1 MKLDFG
7 CSGSVRSSS
16 KSGFCS
22 INAFSCFHWLLFRTM
37 PPSGS
42 VDVVVLLSG
51 LSRSIIMKSSPLV
64 TRTACFSYFI
74 LPDIPFLSADS
85 SCNSHGSLSVL
96 LSTGWLSFVP
106 GWSAVEGS
114 VSFWTGEEDEGN
126 GMKHG
131 NHFDILQDRRLVA
144 LFRLKIGRHIED
156 PEKLGV
162 GDDPHLC
169 LEKRL
174 SAQSGIDVKEFCL
187 SCFGGCNFSV

>member
-74 LPDIPFLSADS
+74 LSDIPFLSADS
-85 SCNSHGSLSVL
+85 LCNSHGSLSVL

-114 VSFWTGEEDEGN
+114 VSFWTGEEDETDDDDEGLDSCVHKE
-126 GMKHG
+126 GKTLGSSLKEAYPRMAA
-131 NHFDILQDRRLVA
+131 RRSAEMAMTRSRTLTLVFEETGVNFGTC
-144 LFRLKIGRHIED
+144 LFEGGR
-156 PEKLGV
+156 
-162 GDDPHLC
+162 
-169 LEKRL
+169 
-174 SAQSGIDVKEFCL
+174 F
-187 SCFGGCNFSV
+187 FTYF